1 MIPVIKEVFD
11 IPQDKEAEKALI
23 GKLLEDN
30 SILSD
35 VAILKPDDFHFESHQ
50 HIFRAILSMASAFD
64 VITITDKLKAFGKI
78 EDVGGIQY
86 LAELEAN
93 APIQGNFEF
102 YAKMIK
108 DHSLMRRLIVGC
120 NKISREC
127 RDPEK
132 DIQTVLISAEKLLTE
147 LSKQSVVQSSIQ
159 VKDSITEYI
168 NDLEERS
175 ESKQS
180 VIGLST
186 GIVKLDQML
195 SGLIPPD
202 LITIAGASGSG
213 KTALA
218 LNMLTEAAEVG
229 PVKIFSR
236 EMGHKQLTGRLLSS
250 VSKVNNKALKTGKL
264 TQEQW
269 DRLSFGADKLS
280 GVKFLIDDKTS
291 NIAEAIHKTKQEH
304 AKNGLVLAAF
314 DYAQLFKSEGQ
325 NREREVAN
333 ISASLKTLAMDL
345 GIPVIL
351 LSQLNRKVDERN
363 DHKPQLSDLRESGAI
378 EHDSDI
384 ILLVYRPDK
393 YEVEPNKHT
402 GIAEIY
408 ISKHRNG
415 PTGMITAGFEGKFT
429 KFTNI
434 A

>member
-1 MIPVIKEVFD
+1 MIPVINEGLE
-11 IPQDKEAEKALI
+11 IPQDIEAEKAIL

-30 SILSD
+30 SILSE
-35 VAILKPDDFHFESHQ
+35 VAILKPEDFYFESHQ
-50 HIFRAILSMASAFD
+50 HIFRSILSMSNAFD
-64 VITITDKLKAFGKI
+64 VITVTDKLKAFGKI
-78 EDVGGIQY
+78 ETIGGIQY
-86 LAELEAN
+86 LAELEAT

-108 DHSLMRRLIVGC
+108 DHSLMRRLITGC
-120 NKISREC
+120 GKISREC

-132 DIQTVLISAEKLLTE
+132 DVQTVLIEAEKLLAE
-147 LSKQSVVQSSIQ
+147 LSKQSIVDSSIQ
-159 VKDSITEYI
+159 VKDSITEYVK
-168 NDLEERS
+168 DLEERS
-175 ESKQS
+175 AAKQS
-180 VIGLST
+180 VVGLST
-186 GIVKLDQML
+186 GIIKIDLML
-195 SGLIPPD
+195 SGLIAPD
-202 LITIAGASGSG
+202 LITVAGSSGSG

-218 LNMLTEAAEVG
+218 LNFLTEAAKVG

-250 VSKVNNKALKTGKL
+250 VSKVNNKALKTGDL

-280 GVKFLIDDKTS
+280 GLKFLIDDKTS
-291 NIAEAIHKTKQEH
+291 NIDEAVHKTKQEH

-325 NREREVAN
+325 NREREVSN
-333 ISASLKTLAMDL
+333 ISSSLKNLAMDL
-345 GIPVIL
+345 NIPIIL

-363 DHKPQLSDLRESGAI
+363 DHEPKLSDLRESGAI

-384 ILLVYRPDK
+384 VLLVYRPDK
-393 YEVEPNKHT
+393 YEKEPTKHT

-408 ISKHRNG
+408 IAKHRNG
-415 PTGMITAGFEGKFT
+415 QTGMITAGFEGKFT